1 MMWPSRGKKGN
12 YAYACA
18 RVRAKKSALLGKDTF
33 PKFLMMD
40 LNEIGRFLGETNYET
55 EMTELGAR
63 YEGVNL
69 IELGTSRNLARIYK
83 EILGFTQGE
92 LREMVASY
100 LNRWDQWNVKT
111 ILRGKYY
118 GATVDEVRED
128 LVPAGKLKEED
139 LNVLLSLGSISEILD
154 ALKSYGMAIPEEVR
168 AEYDAAGTLEPVE
181 DYLDREY
188 YADLL
193 ATIGGGN
200 APGARFLMLH
210 IRREIDETNLMTL
223 LKLKLEGLSAEK
235 INGFFIEGG
244 EEFDKAEFARL
255 ASVENAEQLA
265 DELGKFSFYEELKDE
280 LERMKQTK
288 SATGVSLAMKRYTL
302 KKAETFS
309 HLYPLSILP
318 IIDYLIRKKNEVD
331 NIRII
336 ARSKESGID
345 PELIKRLLVI

>member
-1 MMWPSRGKKGN
+1 MWPSRGKKGN

-33 PKFLMMD
+33 LKFLMMD

-55 EMTELGAR
+55 EMSELGAR
-63 YEGVNL
+63 YEGVTL

-83 EILGFTQGE
+83 EILGFSQGE
-92 LREMVASY
+92 LRDMVVSY

-139 LNVLLSLGSISEILD
+139 LNVLLSMGSISEILD
-154 ALKSYGMAIPEEVR
+154 ALTSYSMVIPDEVR
-168 AEYDAAGTLEPVE
+168 AEYDSVGTLEPVE

-188 YADLL
+188 YARLL
-193 ATIGGGN
+193 TTVGGRN

-223 LKLKLEGLSAEK
+223 LKLKLEGLNAEK
-235 INGFFIEGG
+235 INSFYIEGG

-255 ASVENAEQLA
+255 ATVETAEQLA
-265 DELGKFSFYEELKDE
+265 DELAKFSFYEDIKDE
-280 LERMKQTK
+280 LEKMKRTK
-288 SATGVSLAMKRYTL
+288 SATGISLAMKRHTL

-309 HLYPLSILP
+309 HLYPLSVLP

>member
-1 MMWPSRGKKGN
+1 MWPSRGKKGN

-18 RVRAKKSALLGKDTF
+18 RVRAKKSALLGKDTY

-55 EMTELGAR
+55 EMSELGAR

-69 IELGTSRNLARIYK
+69 IELGTSRNLARIYR

-92 LREMVASY
+92 LRDMVAAY
-100 LNRWDQWNVKT
+100 LSRWDQWNVKT

-118 GATVDEVRED
+118 GATVEEVRED
-128 LVPAGKLKEED
+128 LVAAGRLREED
-139 LNVLLSLGSISEILD
+139 LNVLLSMGSIPEILD
-154 ALKSYGMAIPEEVR
+154 ALKGFDIAIPEEVR
-168 AEYDAAGTLEPVE
+168 AEYDTAGTLSPIE
-181 DYLDREY
+181 DYLDKEY
-188 YADLL
+188 YARLL
-193 ATIGGGN
+193 ATIASGK
-200 APGARFLMLH
+200 APGARFLLLQ
-210 IRREIDETNLMTL
+210 IRREIDEANLMTL

-235 INGFFIEGG
+235 ITSFHIEGG
-244 EEFDKAEFARL
+244 EEIDKAEFARL
-255 ASVENAEQLA
+255 ASAENVEQLA
-265 DELGKFSFYEELKDE
+265 DELAKFSFYEDIKEE
-280 LERMKQTK
+280 LEKMKQSK
-288 SATGVSLAMKRYTL
+288 SATGVSLAMKRYTS

-309 HLYPLSILP
+309 HLYPLSVLP

>member
-1 MMWPSRGKKGN
+1 MWPSRGKKGN

-18 RVRAKKSALLGKDTF
+18 RVRAKKSALLGKDAF
-33 PKFLMMD
+33 LKFLMMD

-55 EMTELGAR
+55 EMSELGAR
-63 YEGVNL
+63 YEGVTL

-83 EILGFTQGE
+83 EILGFSQGE
-92 LREMVASY
+92 LRDMVVSY

-139 LNVLLSLGSISEILD
+139 LNVLLSMGSISEILD
-154 ALKSYGMAIPEEVR
+154 ALTSYSMVIPDEVR
-168 AEYDAAGTLEPVE
+168 AEYDSVGTLEPVE

-188 YADLL
+188 YARLL
-193 ATIGGGN
+193 TTVGGRN

-223 LKLKLEGLSAEK
+223 LKLKLEGLNAEK
-235 INGFFIEGG
+235 INSFYIEGG

-255 ASVENAEQLA
+255 ATVETAEQLA
-265 DELGKFSFYEELKDE
+265 DELAKFSFYEDIKDE
-280 LERMKQTK
+280 LEKMKRTK
-288 SATGVSLAMKRYTL
+288 SATGISLAMKRHTL

-309 HLYPLSILP
+309 HLYPLSVLP

>member
-1 MMWPSRGKKGN
+1 MWPSRGKKGN
-12 YAYACA
+12 YAYSCA

-33 PKFLMMD
+33 QKFLMMD

-55 EMTELGAR
+55 EMSELGAR

-83 EILGFTQGE
+83 EIIGFSQGE
-92 LREMVASY
+92 LRDMVVSY

-118 GATVDEVRED
+118 GATVEQVRED

-154 ALKSYGMAIPEEVR
+154 ALRSYGMAIPEEVR
-168 AEYDAAGTLEPVE
+168 AEYDSVGTLEPIE

-188 YADLL
+188 YANLL
-193 ATIGGGN
+193 ATIGTGH
-200 APGARFLMLH
+200 APGARFLMLY

-223 LKLKLEGLSAEK
+223 LKLKLEGLNAEK
-235 INGFFIEGG
+235 INSFYIEGG

-255 ASVENAEQLA
+255 ATVETAEQLA
-265 DELGKFSFYEELKDE
+265 DELAKFSFYEDIKDE
-280 LERMKQTK
+280 LEMMKRTK
-288 SATGVSLAMKRYTL
+288 SATEVSLAMKRYTL

-309 HLYPLSILP
+309 HLYPLSVLP

>member
-1 MMWPSRGKKGN
+1 MWPSRGKKGN

-18 RVRAKKSALLGKDTF
+18 RVRAKKSSLLGKDTF

-55 EMTELGAR
+55 EMSELATR

-92 LREMVASY
+92 LRDMVAAY
-100 LNRWDQWNVKT
+100 LNRWDHWNIKT

-128 LVPAGKLKEED
+128 LVPAGKLKEDD
-139 LNVLLSLGSISEILD
+139 LNVLLSMGSISEILD
-154 ALKSYGMAIPEEVR
+154 ALKAYDMAIPEGIR
-168 AEYDAAGTLEPVE
+168 AEYDSAGTLTPVE
-181 DYLDREY
+181 DYLDKEY
-188 YADLL
+188 YASLL
-193 ATIGGGN
+193 ATISSRT
-200 APGARFLMLH
+200 APGARFLLLY

-223 LKLKLEGLSAEK
+223 LKLKLEGLNSEK
-235 INGFFIEGG
+235 IIGFFIEGG
-244 EEFDKAEFARL
+244 EELDKAEFARL
-255 ASVENAEQLA
+255 ATVESAEQLA
-265 DELGKFSFYEELKDE
+265 DELAKFSFYEEIKDE
-280 LERMKQTK
+280 LEKMKQTK

-309 HLYPLSILP
+309 HLYPLSVLP

-345 PELIKRLLVI
+345 PELIKKLLVI